1 MLNRI
6 PSSRDDADNDML
18 PIAPTSSPTIGNT
31 LVVGRLSPLALNNVS
46 VCNNVTQNSIFLRF
60 E

>member
-1 MLNRI
+1 MLKEFL
-6 PSSRDDADNDML
+6 PPEPKLTSDML

-31 LVVGRLSPLALNNVS
+31 FVARRPAFCPPELA
-46 VCNNVTQNSIFLRF
+46 